1 VTECITQLTLID
13 HPKKRIAVDFD
24 APHVSSDGGLLLLRR
39 AEGVVRICEKLAAI
53 LPDDRDQDRVVHS
66 RLEQIKQRVFMIACG
81 YEDCA
86 DADSLRNDPLFKTA
100 CDSTPRDER
109 GLSCQSTLSRLEN
122 LVGVRTVV
130 EAQRLFEDEYVASL
144 PNDTDMVVL
153 DIDGTDDETHGRQQ
167 LSFFHG
173 FYDHHMYHLLLVFD
187 DAGRLISFRLRAGNT
202 HASKFAGPLLDRI
215 IRKIKARFPDCQV
228 VVRADSGFCMPRIL
242 CRLERLHDELGD
254 VDYVLGI
261 ARNQVLERTIE
272 EVKAFA
278 REVFEATG
286 KRAKIFND
294 FFYAAKTWEWER
306 WVVAK
311 AEHGRL
317 GENPRFVIS
326 TLTDFPPEMVY
337 RAYCQRGACELYIK
351 DFKNAL
357 FADRLSCSSFVANA
371 FRLCLHAA
379 AYRLMTAVRDRAGEV
394 SPRLGRCQFDT
405 LRLKLLKIGALISES
420 VRRIRVRLSRSHPL
434 ANVFLAMLQPAPS

>member
-1 VTECITQLTLID
+1 MTECITQLSLFD
-13 HPKKRIAVDFD
+13 HPKKQIDVAFD
-24 APHVSSDGGLLLLRR
+24 APQVSSDGGLLLLRQ

-53 LPDDRDQDRVVHS
+53 LPDDRDQNRVVHS

-81 YEDCA
+81 YEDCN
-86 DADSLRNDPLFKTA
+86 DADSLRDDPLFKTA

-122 LVGVRTVV
+122 LVGARTVV

-144 PNDTDMVVL
+144 PEDTDVVVL
-153 DIDGTDDETHGRQQ
+153 DIDSTADETHGHQQ

-173 FYDHHMYHLLLVFD
+173 FYDHHMYHPLLVFD
-187 DAGRLISFRLRAGNT
+187 DAGRLVSFRLRAGNT
-202 HASKFAGPLLDRI
+202 HAAKLARPMLERI
-215 IRKIKARFPDCQV
+215 IRKVKARFPECQV
-228 VVRADSGFCMPRIL
+228 VVRADSGFCVPRIL
-242 CRLERLHDELGD
+242 RSLERLHEDLGD
-254 VDYVLGI
+254 VDYLLGI
-261 ARNQVLERTIE
+261 ARNRVLERTVDE
-272 EVKAFA
+272 AKAFA

-286 KRAKIFND
+286 KRAKIFTD
-294 FFYAAKTWEWER
+294 FFYAAGTWEWER

-337 RAYCQRGACELYIK
+337 RAYCGRGACELRIK

-394 SPRLGRCQFDT
+394 SPQLGRAQFDT

-434 ANVFLAMLQPAPS
+434 AHVFTAMLQPAPS